1 MTDPP
6 QPRRFAALD
15 LGSLTVRL
23 AVAELTPA
31 GELRV
36 LAHCR
41 EITGLGQGLAATG
54 DLAPE
59 GMARTLEALKTFK
72 QVMSAHKVA
81 VCRAVGTQA
90 LRQARNRQ
98 LFLDQVRDTLGLAV
112 EVLAP
117 EAEARLS
124 LTGVLTALAPAVL
137 TAPDLL
143 VFDVGGGSSEFALV
157 RPGREPVLAS
167 LPLGVL
173 TLSQARPLGDPPRPE
188 KVAALKEELAARL
201 SFFYEEAIGSYL
213 QGNPRLVGT
222 AGAVTTLAAMQLKL
236 RAYDT
241 HKINNLTLTRAQVAA
256 LADLLA
262 GLPEAARARLAG
274 IEPAKARVMVAG
286 ALIILTILDGLPA
299 GFPDSG
305 RRRAPGRGLARDG
318 QQVLSFGI
326 RRKRIKLLF

>member
-1 MTDPP
+1 MTEPP

-23 AVAELTPA
+23 AVAERAPG

-36 LAHCR
+36 LALGR

-72 QVMSAHKVA
+72 QVMSVHKVA
-81 VCRAVGTQA
+81 ICRAVGTQA

-98 LFLDQVRDTLGLAV
+98 VFLDRVQDTLGLAV

-117 EAEARLS
+117 GAEARLS
-124 LTGVLTALAPAVL
+124 LTGVLTTLAPAVL
-137 TAPDLL
+137 EAPEVL
-143 VFDVGGGSSEFALV
+143 VFDVGGGSTEFALV

-173 TLSQARPLGDPPRPE
+173 TLSQARPLGDPPQPG
-188 KVAALKEELAARL
+188 KVASLKAELAARL
-201 SFFYEEAIGSYL
+201 SLFSREAIGPYL

-236 RAYDT
+236 RAYDAS
-241 HKINNLTLTRAQVAA
+241 KINNLTLTRDQVAA
-256 LADLLA
+256 LADVLA

-274 IEPAKARVMVAG
+274 IEPAKAGVMVAG
-286 ALIILTILDGLPA
+286 ALI
-299 GFPDSG
+299 
-305 RRRAPGRGLARDG
+305 
-318 QQVLSFGI
+318 VLS
-326 RRKRIKLLF
+326 LLDVWRQDSLVVIDAGLLEGTLHEMAGKF